1 MDCNT
6 DLEALM
12 AHLGDFGKYQCL
24 QFMLLLIS
32 SVTAGV
38 HMLSLQTVGA
48 VPDHRCRIPEVD
60 SLVNS
65 TFTIPNLEEYVPKL
79 ENAFDSCHIYNLTSE
94 NSELIKCNSWIYDTT
109 YYKSSRGMEWN
120 FVCDRRWMGAVAQ
133 SAFMFGVF
141 VGAVTLGSAAD
152 KYGRKTIFCW
162 SSLFQLVFGV
172 SAAFISD
179 YYAFLIVQ
187 FCYGLFGSAGSYLP
201 GFVLAMELIGPSKR
215 TVCGVTFQA
224 GFAFGIIL
232 VAGWAAIISDKQI
245 LQLVYGMHGLLLLGH
260 WWLIDESPRWL
271 WANGK
276 ITEAVKIIQK
286 GLRINGSSL
295 RLDPA
300 EYFTKV
306 TKTSKTAHK
315 ANVSDLFKM
324 PVLRKRTLNI
334 CLAWFANSLVYYG
347 LSLGTGKL
355 YGNPFVLLC
364 LIGLVEF
371 PGYTITV
378 FLMDRTGRRSLTSF
392 FMILGGICC
401 IIAAYLFKGSVAST
415 VFIMIG
421 KFSIGSS
428 FAIVYNYSAELFPT
442 VVRNSALGL
451 GAMSARL
458 SGGLTPLISLLDFFN
473 PALPTTIFAAISIV
487 SGFLILFLPETLG
500 CLLPESLQDGETF
513 SVNDTAFTSC
523 LRKKNKEKCNFTDQM
538 HPLNPV

>member
-12 AHLGDFGKYQCL
+12 THLGDFGKYQL
-24 QFMLLLIS
+24 SQFMLLLIS

-79 ENAFDSCHIYNLTSE
+79 ENTFDSCHMYNFTSE

-120 FVCDRRWMGAVAQ
+120 FVCDRRWMAAVAQ

-141 VGAVTLGSAAD
+141 AGAITLGSAAD

-187 FCYGLFGSAGSYLP
+187 FGYGLFGSAGCYLP
-201 GFVLAMELIGPSKR
+201 GFVLAMELVGPSKR
-215 TVCGVTFQA
+215 TVCGITFQA
-224 GFAFGIIL
+224 GFALGIIL

-300 EYFTKV
+300 DYFTKV

-378 FLMDRTGRRSLTSF
+378 FLMDRTGRRSLMSF

-401 IIAAYLFKGSVAST
+401 IIAEYLFKGSVAST
-415 VFIMIG
+415 AFIMIG
-421 KFSIGSS
+421 MFSIGSS

-442 VVRNSALGL
+442 VIRNSALGL
-451 GAMSARL
+451 GAMSATL
-458 SGGLTPLISLLDFFN
+458 SGGLTPLISLLDFLN

-487 SGFLILFLPETLG
+487 SGFLILFLPETMG
-500 CLLPESLQDGETF
+500 CLMPESLQDGETF
-513 SVNDTAFTSC
+513 RVNDTAFTSC
-523 LRKKNKEKCNFTDQM
+523 FSKKNKQNCNFNDQM
-538 HPLNPV
+538 RPLNPV